1 MNPEQKEMRKIAEIE
16 PHNRYMQI
24 RLTEAEYEAIER
36 KFRNSGL
43 RSRSEFIRTMI
54 FEGYIVNF
62 DEEKFDKI
70 YRLVG
75 SIANNINQ
83 IFNNVSRANGRTFET
98 NMNQGK
104 VKERAWKKLIDL
116 SDEVCKRHHLSVI
129 DHPERTKG
137 KSHWEWD
144 MNRQWLS
151 WKPESQGH
159 YQMLRRSQGVGRP

>member
-1 MNPEQKEMRKIAEIE
+1 MRKIAEIE

-75 SIANNINQ
+75 SISNNINQ
-83 IFNNVSRANGRTFET
+83 IAVRVNST
-98 NMNQGK
+98 NK
-104 VKERAWKKLIDL
+104 VYAEGQDKIWQLLNSLQSKLL
-116 SDEVCKRHHLSVI
+116 RLKR
-129 DHPERTKG
+129 
-137 KSHWEWD
+137 
-144 MNRQWLS
+144 
-151 WKPESQGH
+151 
-159 YQMLRRSQGVGRP
+159 

>member
-1 MNPEQKEMRKIAEIE
+1 MLKLNLHSEGANQTQQARYLRITISQKLNVPTHCLQEGHPLNPERKEMREMAEIE

-43 RSRSEFIRTMI
+43 RSRSEFIRAMI

-75 SIANNINQ
+75 NISNNINQ
-83 IFNNVSRANGRTFET
+83 IAVRANST
-98 NMNQGK
+98 NK
-104 VKERAWKKLIDL
+104 VYAEDIVNIKEGQDKIWQLLNSLQSKLL
-116 SDEVCKRHHLSVI
+116 RLKR
-129 DHPERTKG
+129 
-137 KSHWEWD
+137 
-144 MNRQWLS
+144 
-151 WKPESQGH
+151 
-159 YQMLRRSQGVGRP
+159 

>member
-1 MNPEQKEMRKIAEIE
+1 MRKIAEIE

-43 RSRSEFIRTMI
+43 RSRSEFIRAMI

-75 SIANNINQ
+75 SISNNINQ
-83 IFNNVSRANGRTFET
+83 IAKNT
-98 NMNQGK
+98 NMGME
-104 VKERAWKKLIDL
+104 VTVDILKEVLEMQKQIW
-116 SDEVCKRHHLSVI
+116 
-129 DHPERTKG
+129 ERIK
-137 KSHWEWD
+137 
-144 MNRQWLS
+144 NL
-151 WKPESQGH
+151 
-159 YQMLRRSQGVGRP
+159 

>member
-1 MNPEQKEMRKIAEIE
+1 MLARGTPLEPRTKEMRKIAEIE

-43 RSRSEFIRTMI
+43 RSRSEFIRAMI

-75 SIANNINQ
+75 NISNNINQ
-83 IFNNVSRANGRTFET
+83 IAVRANST
-98 NMNQGK
+98 NK
-104 VKERAWKKLIDL
+104 VYAEDIVNIKE
-116 SDEVCKRHHLSVI
+116 
-129 DHPERTKG
+129 
-137 KSHWEWD
+137 
-144 MNRQWLS
+144 
-151 WKPESQGH
+151 
-159 YQMLRRSQGVGRP
+159 

>member
-1 MNPEQKEMRKIAEIE
+1 MNPERKEMRKIAEIE

-70 YRLVG
+70 YRLVR
-75 SIANNINQ
+75 SISNNVNQIAVRVNSTDKVYVEDMNNIKDGVEKIWQ
-83 IFNNVSRANGRTFET
+83 QLRYFQSQLRS
-98 NMNQGK
+98 
-104 VKERAWKKLIDL
+104 VK
-116 SDEVCKRHHLSVI
+116 
-129 DHPERTKG
+129 
-137 KSHWEWD
+137 
-144 MNRQWLS
+144 Q
-151 WKPESQGH
+151 
-159 YQMLRRSQGVGRP
+159 

>member
-1 MNPEQKEMRKIAEIE
+1 MLARGTPLEPRTKEMRKIAEIE

-83 IFNNVSRANGRTFET
+83 IAVRVNSTNKAIKDVVNVPLNIAR
-98 NMNQGK
+98 
-104 VKERAWKKLIDL
+104 
-116 SDEVCKRHHLSVI
+116 
-129 DHPERTKG
+129 
-137 KSHWEWD
+137 
-144 MNRQWLS
+144 
-151 WKPESQGH
+151 
-159 YQMLRRSQGVGRP
+159 

>member
-43 RSRSEFIRTMI
+43 RSRSEFIRAMI

-70 YRLVG
+70 GLTDNAPAEKG
-75 SIANNINQ
+75 KANPYED
-83 IFNNVSRANGRTFET
+83 SPRTLFDVDY
-98 NMNQGK
+98 Q
-104 VKERAWKKLIDL
+104 KE
-116 SDEVCKRHHLSVI
+116 SDE
-129 DHPERTKG
+129 
-137 KSHWEWD
+137 
-144 MNRQWLS
+144 
-151 WKPESQGH
+151 
-159 YQMLRRSQGVGRP
+159 